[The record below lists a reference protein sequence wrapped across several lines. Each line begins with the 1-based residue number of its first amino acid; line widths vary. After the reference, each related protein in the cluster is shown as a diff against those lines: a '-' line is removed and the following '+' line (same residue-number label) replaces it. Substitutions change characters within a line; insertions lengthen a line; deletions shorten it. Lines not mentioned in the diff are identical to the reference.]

1 MAPWTFRPADEGW
14 AADLGPGERSVLL
27 EVVDEVLAMLRAQ
40 RPQWPG
46 PTPDPDPVDPPTDPA
61 LRRLLPDASRGAPD
75 VAREFRRL
83 TEADLREAKAANLE
97 ALRAALAAGPRLV
110 LAPDDAPAVAAA
122 LTDVRLVVAERLG
135 VRTEEDAD
143 AAYRLAQEAV
153 PDAET
158 DPAGFVRAVLAILLA
173 VLAALQDSLVELML
187 DALPDDA
194 GDMPHHAPDEPPGD
208 TEDGRAHR

>member
-110 LAPDDAPAVAAA
+110 VAPD
-122 LTDVRLVVAERLG
+122 
-135 VRTEEDAD
+135 D